1 MSEVRSQETPQG
13 GGSTIIRRWDSLEKW
28 VAGILMI
35 FALCLSF
42 YSVVARYIFHWSL
55 DWSDEIS
62 VYAVI
67 WAVFFGISALI
78 KVDEHVR
85 VDLLINKFSPKRQNI
100 LHFYHTLLGL
110 AFICVVA
117 WGGYLMVQKAYQTGI
132 TSESYLKFKMY
143 LPYLVMPFGG
153 LLLVFRMVERLLML
167 GKQLKGQGAWKDPAV
182 LGLIAL
188 SLALAYML
196 TTSINIT
203 VALLVMLVVM
213 LFLGMP
219 IAFGMGIASLAC
231 LLFFNM
237 IKMDGIAPKMF
248 WSINKFVLIAIPYFI
263 VGGNLMMK
271 GGLAKPLLE
280 LGYAVLKRVDGGLAI
295 AVMFAAVIFSAI
307 SGVSAALAATL
318 GLIAIPWMMD
328 KGYPKRFCMGL
339 IGAGGT
345 LDILIPPSSIL
356 ILYGA
361 VSGESVSDLYIAGF
375 LPGFILGAAISVE
388 VWLICKYKKYG
399 QPAPG
404 DNFSWKEVGQK
415 TKASFWALMMPVLIM
430 GGIYTGIFT
439 VTEAAVV
446 SVFYAAIICF
456 VVYRNVGFKEIVSI
470 LNDSVVLTSMIYFI
484 IMAATLFGFLVT
496 MEQLSDRL
504 LEVMAAM
511 TSGPGCSSR
520 SSIFPSSSWA
530 CSSRRVRSS

>member
-42 YSVVARYIFHWSL
+42 YSVIARYIFHWSL

-196 TTSINIT
+196 TTSDQHHRGPARYARCY
-203 VALLVMLVVM
+203 ALSRH
-213 LFLGMP
+213 
-219 IAFGMGIASLAC
+219 A
-231 LLFFNM
+231 
-237 IKMDGIAPKMF
+237 
-248 WSINKFVLIAIPYFI
+248 
-263 VGGNLMMK
+263 
-271 GGLAKPLLE
+271 
-280 LGYAVLKRVDGGLAI
+280 
-295 AVMFAAVIFSAI
+295 
-307 SGVSAALAATL
+307 
-318 GLIAIPWMMD
+318 
-328 KGYPKRFCMGL
+328 
-339 IGAGGT
+339 
-345 LDILIPPSSIL
+345 
-356 ILYGA
+356 
-361 VSGESVSDLYIAGF
+361 
-375 LPGFILGAAISVE
+375 
-388 VWLICKYKKYG
+388 
-399 QPAPG
+399 
-404 DNFSWKEVGQK
+404 
-415 TKASFWALMMPVLIM
+415 
-430 GGIYTGIFT
+430 
-439 VTEAAVV
+439 
-446 SVFYAAIICF
+446 
-456 VVYRNVGFKEIVSI
+456 
-470 LNDSVVLTSMIYFI
+470 
-484 IMAATLFGFLVT
+484 
-496 MEQLSDRL
+496 DRL
-504 LEVMAAM
+504 RHGHRL
-511 TSGPGCSSR
+511 SGL
-520 SSIFPSSSWA
+520 PSLL
-530 CSSRRVRSS
+530 